1 MTRHGP
7 MLLALLVLA
16 IASWTYN
23 VNYDTRAALER
34 VSKLRAQIADEH
46 ENLQV
51 LRVEWAYLNA
61 PDRLARLVGA
71 HNDELALAMLT
82 PDSLGQVASVP
93 YPRRAPTIPT
103 LPEEFLVADA
113 GEDGSADMASE
124 ADGDMKVAALDAG
137 VADVSGAGEHDDYST
152 LIDSLVASVTET
164 SAPEKAAP
172 AQASDDPLAEKA
184 EALTARKSAPEPT
197 TMEEAV
203 QLTLAEAGIAA
214 SEPAPVI
221 TASVSGVPMPAA
233 RPAVLVRQ

>member
-34 VSKLRAQIADEH
+34 VSKLRAQIADER

-71 HNDELALAMLT
+71 HNEELALVTLT
-82 PDSLGQVASVP
+82 PDAMGQVASVP
-93 YPRRAPTIPT
+93 YPRRPPVIPS
-103 LPEEFLVADA
+103 LPEEFLIADA
-113 GEDGSADMASE
+113 GEDQAELEGEGVESVAMATDE
-124 ADGDMKVAALDAG
+124 ALIGATG
-137 VADVSGAGEHDDYST
+137 SGAG
-152 LIDSLVASVTET
+152 LG
-164 SAPEKAAP
+164 
-172 AQASDDPLAEKA
+172 
-184 EALTARKSAPEPT
+184 PEPDAT
-197 TMEEAV
+197 DAIGALIASLADEAPSIAEEGPATMEEAV
-203 QLTLAEAGIAA
+203 QLALAEAGVTAP
-214 SEPAPVI
+214 SESSSAG
-221 TASVSGVPMPAA
+221 ASVMNSGASVMRVSSRDMPMPPA